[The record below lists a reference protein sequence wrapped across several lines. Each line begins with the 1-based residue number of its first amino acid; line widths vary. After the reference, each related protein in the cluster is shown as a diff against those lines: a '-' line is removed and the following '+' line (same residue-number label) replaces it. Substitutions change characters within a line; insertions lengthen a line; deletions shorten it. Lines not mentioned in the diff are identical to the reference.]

1 MLIIGIDPGI
11 SGSICFFQD
20 GKIIDVVEMPT
31 MTEGK
36 KNKKQVNG
44 SQIFNEISD
53 RIRKL
58 DKRDIKEIIEQV
70 SAMPGQ
76 GVTSMFNFGQS
87 FGILKGICSAM
98 QLPMYFVRPAKWKKY
113 FNLINSEKDA
123 SRTRAIEIFP
133 YFSGQL
139 SRKKDSNKAD
149 AILIAS
155 FYYETYKIE
164 EQKKNTRQIHD
175 TFKCEVLNME
185 ADIASQAVGL
195 GTNTD
200 FSLISLFLRADII
213 VKSVIIILIVCSIY
227 SWAVIIDKFRLFKK
241 INKSSD
247 DFEEKFW
254 DSKSA
259 ETFYNSLPAKVDD
272 PMAIVFKDT
281 MESLLKK
288 KFKSNLSEKMSTF
301 LEVGIEKQMSKIDKG
316 FTFLATVGST
326 APFIGLFGTVWGI
339 MNSFQSIAISRN
351 TSLAIVAPGIA
362 EALFA
367 TALGLLAA
375 IPAVVAYNKFN
386 TDSQKYSQKLE
397 NFSKRFLTII

>member
-20 GKIIDVVEMPT
+20 GKIIDVIEMPT

-44 SQIFNEISD
+44 SQIFNEISEK
-53 RIRKL
+53 IKKL
-58 DKRDIKEIIEQV
+58 DKKEIKVVIEQV

-164 EQKKNTRQIHD
+164 E
-175 TFKCEVLNME
+175 
-185 ADIASQAVGL
+185 
-195 GTNTD
+195 
-200 FSLISLFLRADII
+200 
-213 VKSVIIILIVCSIY
+213 
-227 SWAVIIDKFRLFKK
+227 
-241 INKSSD
+241 
-247 DFEEKFW
+247 
-254 DSKSA
+254 
-259 ETFYNSLPAKVDD
+259 
-272 PMAIVFKDT
+272 
-281 MESLLKK
+281 
-288 KFKSNLSEKMSTF
+288 
-301 LEVGIEKQMSKIDKG
+301 
-316 FTFLATVGST
+316 
-326 APFIGLFGTVWGI
+326 
-339 MNSFQSIAISRN
+339 
-351 TSLAIVAPGIA
+351 
-362 EALFA
+362 
-367 TALGLLAA
+367 
-375 IPAVVAYNKFN
+375 
-386 TDSQKYSQKLE
+386 
-397 NFSKRFLTII
+397 